1 MSIAFPLTFP
11 SHTGLAGFSIRGHQV
26 VGVTM
31 APFSGVQQVQEH
43 SGAWW
48 EATLELPR
56 MGRDA
61 AMIWQAWLRSLRG
74 PAGTFL
80 MGIPRQVTPRG
91 STRVTPGVPQVDGGS
106 QTGLTL
112 AIKTGLGT
120 VAGYLLA
127 GDWFSLGT
135 GSNRRL
141 HQVVGDVNLVA
152 GKATME
158 IWPRLR
164 ATPANNDTVYV
175 SNATGLFRLV
185 EPASEFSIER
195 YDNYTL
201 PPVSCREAL

>member
-1 MSIAFPLTFP
+1 MSITFPLTFP

-26 VGVTM
+26 GGVTVS
-31 APFSGVQQVQEH
+31 PFSGVQQVQEH
-43 SGAWW
+43 PGAWW
-48 EATLELPR
+48 EATFELPGMNR
-56 MGRDA
+56 A
-61 AMIWQAWLRSLRG
+61 NAMKWQGWLRSLRG
-74 PAGTFL
+74 PVGTFL
-80 MGIPRQVTPRG
+80 MGIPRQGTPRG
-91 STRVTPGVPQVDGGS
+91 SAGVTPGVPQVDGGS

-112 AIKTGLGT
+112 AIKTGLGA
-120 VAGYLLA
+120 VSGYLLT
-127 GDWFSLGT
+127 GDWFSLGS

-141 HQVVGDVNLVA
+141 HQVVSDVTLVA

-164 ATPANNDTVYV
+164 ASPANNDTVYV

-195 YDNYTL
+195 YDNYRL